1 MTNKTNLDLPSIK
14 PESDQVAS
22 YRRGGRAEAPK
33 QSNFNGLLVFTIALM
48 AIMMGVGGFTIYE
61 VQERLDQSNRILEKT
76 EKLVRDLESRLEAT
90 GTDVGKTLVAMQA
103 QQETNFT
110 EIDKLWKIAYRQ
122 NRPKLQELEKKLG
135 SVSASN
141 IEIEKRVKSSVG
153 NLAKVNADMTDLK
166 EGISQEN
173 TELLTQTGMLR
184 NKVQVQ
190 EDSIEANKRAVASLR
205 QQVKTLDE
213 AIAVFDQYRKQ
224 ITRKFLEIQNQLPEA
239 SPSSSG

>member
-1 MTNKTNLDLPSIK
+1 MTDKKNLDLPSIK

-33 QSNFNGLLVFTIALM
+33 HSNFNGLLVFTIVLM

-90 GTDVGKTLVAMQA
+90 GTDVGKTLVAMKA
-103 QQETNFT
+103 QQEANFT

-122 NRPKLQELEKKLG
+122 NRPKLEALEKKLNTT
-135 SVSASN
+135 SASN
-141 IEIEKRVKSSVG
+141 AELEKRVKASIG

-166 EGISQEN
+166 EGMSQEN

-184 NKVQVQ
+184 NTIQSQ
-190 EDSIEANKRAVASLR
+190 ADSVEANKRALASLN

-224 ITRKFLEIQNQLPEA
+224 ITQKFLEIQNQIPEA
-239 SPSSSG
+239 PPLPAG